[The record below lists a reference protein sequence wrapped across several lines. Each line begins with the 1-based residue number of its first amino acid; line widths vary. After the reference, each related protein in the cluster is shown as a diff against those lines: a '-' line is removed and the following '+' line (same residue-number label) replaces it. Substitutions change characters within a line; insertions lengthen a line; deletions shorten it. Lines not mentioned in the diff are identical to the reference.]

1 MNFLQK
7 FYIYNQSDDQ
17 KIKINNSIVQNDNLT
32 STSISFTSSSSLSK
46 PLPSAPP
53 EPSPFS
59 PSELNKSSSLTST
72 TSVQMTFNQSKLIIN
87 QNPSG
92 KMTNYTENNEKSE
105 DKKNKYL
112 LVLKSC
118 WKMLLN
124 TFLIYF
130 VSLSIFPAVQAR
142 VKPLNHI
149 LPEKY
154 FESVTC
160 FLTFNLCGMIGN
172 YLAQIL
178 PKVSPKRLWIY
189 ILLRFVFIPFTLF
202 CNYNPEQRKLPVL
215 IKSDIAYL
223 SGNILMGLSF
233 GYLSSLSIMYT
244 PKCVDSHLQSTAGM
258 MSALVIIVGILC
270 GIYFALLYPS
280 IVLI

>member
-1 MNFLQK
+1 M
-7 FYIYNQSDDQ
+7 
-17 KIKINNSIVQNDNLT
+17 QNDNLT
-32 STSISFTSSSSLSK
+32 STSISFTSSSSLPK

-53 EPSPFS
+53 DPSLLASSTFS
-59 PSELNKSSSLTST
+59 PSELNKTSSLTST
-72 TSVQMTFNQSKLIIN
+72 ASIQMTLDQSKSIIN
-87 QNPSG
+87 QNRSG
-92 KMTNYTENNEKSE
+92 KVINYTENNEKSKE
-105 DKKNKYL
+105 GKNKYL

-118 WKMLLN
+118 WKMLLS

-178 PKVSPKRLWIY
+178 PKISPQRLWIY
-189 ILLRFVFIPFTLF
+189 VLIRFLFIPFTLF
-202 CNYNPEQRKLPVL
+202 CNYNPDQRKLPVL
-215 IKSDIAYL
+215 IKNDIAYL
-223 SGNILMGLSF
+223 SGNILMG
-233 GYLSSLSIMYT
+233 
-244 PKCVDSHLQSTAGM
+244 
-258 MSALVIIVGILC
+258 
-270 GIYFALLYPS
+270 
-280 IVLI
+280 